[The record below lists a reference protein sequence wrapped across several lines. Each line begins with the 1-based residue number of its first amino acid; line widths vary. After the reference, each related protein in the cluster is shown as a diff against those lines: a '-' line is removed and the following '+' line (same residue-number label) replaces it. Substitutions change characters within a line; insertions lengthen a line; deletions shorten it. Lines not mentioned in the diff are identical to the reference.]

1 MHALQWSVSNT
12 KSLTN
17 IFFTQK
23 SIVEELL
30 HEDGLT
36 IMANGLT
43 WQKIS
48 AVLLRVQIERRRD
61 PAQRGVLLVLGCRDW
76 QRSTL
81 KDELARLDPQLLP
94 RSFAIMLLRTKSGRH
109 FYRAVY
115 CPRRATQAIC
125 LTYWCWNTGMTAM
138 WRRLHSL
145 PQRPL
150 VWDLS
155 LQCRWM

>member
-1 MHALQWSVSNT
+1 MNSRQFSARCTLVD
-12 KSLTN
+12 LTES
-17 IFFTQK
+17 ITLISFMQK

-94 RSFAIMLLRTKSGRH
+94 RSLPSILLVVKPSKAVTMSLFPSSGKH
-109 FYRAVY
+109 V
-115 CPRRATQAIC
+115 
-125 LTYWCWNTGMTAM
+125 
-138 WRRLHSL
+138 
-145 PQRPL
+145 
-150 VWDLS
+150 
-155 LQCRWM
+155 LQMPMA